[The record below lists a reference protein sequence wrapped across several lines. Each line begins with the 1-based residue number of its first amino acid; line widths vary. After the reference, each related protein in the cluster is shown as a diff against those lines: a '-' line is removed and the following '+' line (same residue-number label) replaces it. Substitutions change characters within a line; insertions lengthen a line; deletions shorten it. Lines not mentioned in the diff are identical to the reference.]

1 MIEVFSFGQITIDG
15 REYAADVIIYPD
27 RVDDAWWRAEGHRC
41 GLADL
46 PDVWR
51 FQPSTIIIGTG
62 DPGLMR
68 VDGELMEYCAGNG
81 IELVVLPTAQAVD
94 AFNQR
99 RSHGG
104 AVIAALHLTC

>member
-1 MIEVFSFGQITIDG
+1 MIESYSFGQITIDG

-27 RVDDAWWRAEGHRC
+27 HVDHTWWRAEGHHCR
-41 GLADL
+41 LSDL

-51 FQPSTIIIGTG
+51 HRPAALVIGTG

-68 VDGELMEYCAGNG
+68 VDDDLKEYCAGNN
-81 IELVVLPTAQAVD
+81 IELIVQPTAQAAD
-94 AFNQR
+94 GFNQR
-99 RSHGG
+99 RSQGI